1 MFDPSSDLLEFN
13 HRPVRTTKDQKM
25 HKLILTAATLV
36 TAFSGIAYAESP
48 NLDRQAALRQQQAE
62 ANQDGPSATATY
74 GFSNPNRV
82 APVHSSAKAGQPPV
96 GVSPEATELRRTL
109 FGSR

>member
-1 MFDPSSDLLEFN
+1 MFGPSSDLLEFN
-13 HRPVRTTKDQKM
+13 HRPERKNKDHTM
-25 HKLILTAATLV
+25 HKITLTAATFV
-36 TAFSGIAYAESP
+36 MAFSGIAYAESP

-62 ANQDGPSATATY
+62 ANQDGSPATATY

-82 APVHSSAKAGQPPV
+82 APAHFSAKAGQPPV

-109 FGSR
+109 FGR